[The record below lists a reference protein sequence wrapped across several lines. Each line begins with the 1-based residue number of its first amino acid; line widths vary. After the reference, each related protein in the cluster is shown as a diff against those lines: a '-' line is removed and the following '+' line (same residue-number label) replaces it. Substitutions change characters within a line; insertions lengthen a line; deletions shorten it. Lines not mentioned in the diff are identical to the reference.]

1 VCQVCVGVDDRV
13 CARNDHGRAWR
24 CHGAPVVHARSETR
38 ARPEQRGGGHP
49 ESESRR
55 AIACGGM
62 APRLV
67 VVGGGRMGTALVGGL
82 LAGGWDPSD
91 VVVVEADESRRHVLS
106 TTLPG
111 VSVRNKPTAAEGA
124 VVAVKP
130 GDGEGAC
137 RALAESGPSR
147 VLSIMAGIRTD
158 RIGSW
163 LGPGVA
169 VVRAMPNTPAL
180 VGAGVSALAGGAE
193 AGEADLAWAEEIL
206 GAVGRVVRMPEAS
219 LDAAT
224 GLSGSGPAYVFLVA
238 EALIEAGV
246 AVGLERE
253 VSRTLALETI
263 AGAGRLLM
271 ETGEE
276 PESLRAQVTSP
287 GGTTEAG
294 LARLE
299 SGGLRKAFEEAVRAA
314 TERSRAL
321 SGP

>member
-1 VCQVCVGVDDRV
+1 
-13 CARNDHGRAWR
+13 
-24 CHGAPVVHARSETR
+24 
-38 ARPEQRGGGHP
+38 
-49 ESESRR
+49 
-55 AIACGGM
+55 
-62 APRLV
+62 
-67 VVGGGRMGTALVGGL
+67 VGGGRMGTALVGGL
-82 LAGGWDPSD
+82 LAAGWDSVD
-91 VVVVEADESRRHVLS
+91 VVVVEADEGRRDLLS
-106 TTLPG
+106 STLPG
-111 VSVRNKPTAAEGA
+111 VSVRNRPTEAAGA

-137 RALAESGPSR
+137 RALAESGPER
-147 VLSIMAGIRTD
+147 VLSIMAGVRTD
-158 RIGSW
+158 KLASW

-180 VGAGVSALAGGAE
+180 VGAGVSALAGGRG

-263 AGAGRLLM
+263 AGAGRLLK

-276 PESLRAQVTSP
+276 PEILRAQVTSP

-294 LARLE
+294 LAKLE
-299 SGGLRKAFEEAVRAA
+299 AGGLRKAFEEAVRAA
-314 TERSRAL
+314 TERSAAL